1 MRWLMK
7 KLFLLVVLTLISI
20 QVVGLAEAA
29 TINVTCTPSVIP
41 QPGGETTI
49 TVTSEKGGI
58 GFIKVCQPND
68 VFSAA
73 SIFFLPEGGTVSKV
87 YPDDFISRHITII
100 VIRAGELDSPPKVA
114 ERMKE
119 RLTLLLQS
127 FIEQQSIAQTGSTQ
141 QTGKYEVKVSLLG
154 QVQFDK
160 FQVLPFFFVIP
171 ESPIGT
177 IGGLT
182 AAFVALILMIHLYLR
197 KWRPIKS

>member
-1 MRWLMK
+1 MK
-7 KLFLLVVLTLISI
+7 KFFLLVVLTLISI

-41 QPGGETTI
+41 QPGGKTTI

-68 VFSAA
+68 EFSAA

-100 VIRAGELDSPPKVA
+100 VIHSTKIELDSPPKVA
-114 ERMKE
+114 DRMKE

-141 QTGKYEVKVSLLG
+141 QKGKYEVKVSLLG
-154 QVQFDK
+154 QVQLDK

-177 IGGLT
+177 IGGIT
-182 AAFVALILMIHLYLR
+182 ASFVALILMIHLYLQ